1 MNDRTVDLSIVI
13 VSYNVADLLDECL
26 CSIKRTA
33 GDITYQIIVV
43 DNQSRDHTVQLITTK
58 HKDVTLVV
66 NDHNAGFAKAN
77 NQGFQLATGR
87 CVFVLNPDTVL
98 QEQCLSILMKG
109 LGEDPEVGAVGP
121 KTLRSQGAMERDCA
135 RKAVSRKAELL
146 IDVLRMDRMWGVRRY
161 ALRARYPYDYETD
174 CVVEAISGAAMLVR
188 REVLQAVGGF
198 DADYLHGGEDVDLCM
213 RIRRAGYKVKYMQAA
228 RMTHY
233 VNSSGRQDNVNTR
246 VKAAL
251 SHSALLNKH
260 NMRWLG
266 SVYRVSLIAQA
277 FAGVCGECLKM
288 VVFRFDRH
296 AAREKMS
303 LFLNYARYL
312 A

>member
-1 MNDRTVDLSIVI
+1 MNDRAVDLSIVI

-26 CSIKRTA
+26 YSIKRTA

-66 NDHNAGFAKAN
+66 NDHNVGFARAN
-77 NQGFQLATGR
+77 NQGLQLATGR

-98 QEQCLSILMKG
+98 HEQCLGLLMKA
-109 LGEDPEVGAVGP
+109 LDEDPEVGAVGP
-121 KTLRSQGAMERDCA
+121 RMFRSQGTIEKDCA

-146 IDVLRMDRMWGVRRY
+146 IDVLRMDRVWGVRRY

-174 CVVEAISGAAMLVR
+174 CLVEAISGAAMLVR
-188 REVLQAVGGF
+188 RDVLQAVGDF
-198 DADYLHGGEDVDLCM
+198 DTDYLHGGEDVDLCM
-213 RIRRAGYKVKYMQAA
+213 RVRRAGYKVKYVQAA
-228 RMTHY
+228 HMTHY
-233 VNSSGRQDNVNTR
+233 LNSSGKQDNVNTK

-266 SVYRVSLIAQA
+266 SIYRVSLIAQA

-296 AAREKMS
+296 TVREKMS

-312 A
+312 G